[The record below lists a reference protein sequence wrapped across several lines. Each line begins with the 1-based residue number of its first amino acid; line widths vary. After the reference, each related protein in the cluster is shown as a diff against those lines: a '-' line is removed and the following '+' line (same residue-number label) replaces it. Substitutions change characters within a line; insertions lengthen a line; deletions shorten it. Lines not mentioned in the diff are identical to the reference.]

1 MQYLASRSYTAQCQP
16 ALPVSLQEEK
26 SDNQRNNRH
35 QRSGQNQGKE
45 QLGATVCARL
55 GVPRCQTQGE
65 WVIGGIA
72 QDQQRQE
79 VVVPCCHKRE
89 QQDRHKTRNKNP
101 ERYTPE
107 DAHFTSSISTSTIQ
121 KLHGNRLFSTHPP
134 IEYTQLSS

>member
-1 MQYLASRSYTAQCQP
+1 MQYLASRSYTAERQP

-35 QRSGQNQGKE
+35 QRPGQNQGIE
-45 QLGATVCARL
+45 QLGATVRARL

-65 WVIGGIA
+65 WVVGGIA

-89 QQDRHKTRNKNP
+89 QQDCHKTGNKNP

-107 DAHFTSSISTSTIQ
+107 DAHFTSSIYTCSIQ
-121 KLHGNRLFSTHPP
+121 
-134 IEYTQLSS
+134 

>member
-45 QLGATVCARL
+45 QLATTVCARL

-65 WVIGGIA
+65 WVVGGIA
-72 QDQQRQE
+72 HDQKRRE
-79 VVVPCCHKRE
+79 VVVLCCDKRA
-89 QQDRHKTRNKNP
+89 QQDGHKTRNK
-101 ERYTPE
+101 TP
-107 DAHFTSSISTSTIQ
+107 DRTT
-121 KLHGNRLFSTHPP
+121 P
-134 IEYTQLSS
+134 